1 MIEFFLAVL
10 GGFLGGF
17 CAHTIIEHYH
27 LSGFFV
33 WVVYALCKAYRKL
46 ASEYHPDKIQSKDL
60 PEAFIIFATEKFKE
74 ISHAHE
80 MIVKSRK
87 EEKI

>member
-1 MIEFFLAVL
+1 MII
-10 GGFLGGF
+10 GY
-17 CAHTIIEHYH
+17 YH

-60 PEAFIIFATEKFKE
+60 PEAFIIFATEKLKE